1 MAKEFKTFA
10 QLIELL
16 ESRGVL
22 IDATTVDCLRRE
34 SYYAI
39 INGYKD
45 PFLNKDAM
53 TSSSDD
59 VYKDGT
65 SFRNIYDLFLF
76 DRELRQ
82 LTFSYLA
89 RAEAVLKNAVV
100 YSFCDKYRAPD
111 AYLNRLNYVRS
122 RDMLVPK
129 AYRGNKKYLHAKN
142 LAELLKT
149 LNDKVSNEQHMRPFV
164 RHYLNKYGAVPLWVL
179 QNDLTF
185 GNICHFYQLQNRG
198 VQNAACK
205 LVNQTA
211 NREERL
217 EPIVLLRV
225 IQVPVGF
232 RNICAHDERLYCAE
246 VRGAKFSD
254 MYDLLSRVLPA
265 DEMRSLLND
274 LAGLVG
280 AYQGLINQSVL
291 YDVFHEM
298 NIQVQRALGDS

>member
-22 IDATTVDCLRRE
+22 IDATTTDCLRRE

-111 AYLNRLNYVRS
+111 AYLNRLNYVRP

-129 AYRGNKKYLHAKN
+129 AYRGNKNYLHAKN

-185 GNICHFYQLQNRG
+185 GI
-198 VQNAACK
+198 ASK
-205 LVNQTA
+205 MLV
-211 NREERL
+211 
-217 EPIVLLRV
+217 
-225 IQVPVGF
+225 
-232 RNICAHDERLYCAE
+232 
-246 VRGAKFSD
+246 
-254 MYDLLSRVLPA
+254 
-265 DEMRSLLND
+265 
-274 LAGLVG
+274 
-280 AYQGLINQSVL
+280 
-291 YDVFHEM
+291 
-298 NIQVQRALGDS
+298 